1 MSSVPIFEMSSFR
14 TAISFIFYNQYCS
27 AFVKCNFSDDDTKSN
42 KVNKTIK
49 HLNKKTAQD

>member
-14 TAISFIFYNQYCS
+14 TAISFIFYNRYCN

-49 HLNKKTAQD
+49 HLNNKTAQD